1 MKVRTDHKWKS
12 LKYGYELPKNQ
23 RKQFNYLSDE
33 EFDTHNFV
41 KYRRSYYDVNE
52 FMAIPNRSSS
62 DLGAWDGYHGETYF
76 SGIVIK
82 LSSDGE
88 RYKIGEAYV

>member
-1 MKVRTDHKWKS
+1 MKVRTDHKWKL
-12 LKYGYELPKNQ
+12 LKYGYELSKKQ
-23 RKQFNYLSDE
+23 RKQFDYLSDE

-41 KYRRSYYDVNE
+41 KYRNSYYDVNE
-52 FMAIPNRSSS
+52 FMRVPKHS
-62 DLGAWDGYHGETYF
+62 DMPGWDGYHGETYF

-88 RYKIGEAYV
+88 RYKIGEAYI